1 MKSVIVAVLLALLIP
16 LSAYAEKKK
25 LRICYENVEYP
36 PFTFGSDD
44 VPNRPGYMVDML
56 KLAANAS
63 GAEAVLHRLPW
74 KRCIRSIK
82 RGEMDG
88 MFGAIWA
95 KEREAWSVY
104 PKNDDQSANTSLHL
118 IKIIYPIYVKKGSKL
133 RWDGKVL
140 SGVKNGVA
148 APPGYVA
155 QKTLMGMG
163 VYPDKKIHIT
173 DMERG
178 IRMVSLNR
186 IDGYVVNQTSGDQ
199 VVADLGLQS
208 EIETLPKPFTH
219 DFLYLAFSQ
228 HFFYSNRKCAKAIWH
243 KLAEVRDTYS
253 ETFLEN
259 YKKGQHSAFKAP
271 SSLYEND
278 C

>member
-1 MKSVIVAVLLALLIP
+1 MKSVIVAALLALLVP
-16 LSAYAEKKK
+16 LSAHAEKKQ

-44 VPNRPGYMVDML
+44 VPSHPGYIVDMV
-56 KLAANAS
+56 KLAVNAS
-63 GAEAVLHRLPW
+63 GADVVLHRLPW

-88 MFGAIWA
+88 LFGAIWA

-104 PKNDDQSANTSLHL
+104 PKNDDQSVNTSLHL
-118 IKIIYPIYVKKGSKL
+118 IKIIYPIYVRKGGKL
-133 RWDGKVL
+133 RWDGKAL

-155 QKTLMGMG
+155 QNMLMEMG
-163 VYPDKKIHIT
+163 VYPDKKIHIP

-178 IRMVSLNR
+178 MRMVALNR

-199 VVADLGLQS
+199 MVADLGLQS
-208 EIETLPKPFTH
+208 EIETLAKPFTH
-219 DFLYLAFSQ
+219 NYLYLVFSQ
-228 HFFYSNRKCAKAIWH
+228 HFFYSNRKCAQGIWH
-243 KLAEVRDTYS
+243 KLAQVRDAYS

-259 YKKGQHSAFKAP
+259 YKKGQHPAFKPPP
-271 SSLYEND
+271 SLHQND